1 MRIAPTLCTVAA
13 ANAAAAAAPRMTT
26 TRTAGLIG
34 MMRANSP
41 CRPMISNVATRAVLW
56 GKAAPAPAAVA
67 TADGRRTTC
76 NRCQHHHDGRYS
88 IRSGRKIFASAD
100 QQYLHRKRREP
111 SPSSPD
117 TGTAAKLQGEWKPA
131 SVVVLASGS
140 IEGGENNDEE
150 RCRRLADELGAA
162 LVVEGRQGG
171 DDLQRGRGVGNA
183 IADGVRFTMLFDES
197 GRLALGQ
204 PGSGFTPLVVS

>member
-13 ANAAAAAAPRMTT
+13 ANAAAVAATRMTT

-41 CRPMISNVATRAVLW
+41 CRAMISNVATRAVLW

-67 TADGRRTTC
+67 TVDRRRTAR
-76 NRCQHHHDGRYS
+76 NRCQHRHDGCYS
-88 IRSGRKIFASAD
+88 IRSGRKLFASAD
-100 QQYLHRKRREP
+100 QQNLHRKRRGP

-117 TGTAAKLQGEWKPA
+117 AGAAAKLQGEWKPA

-140 IEGGENNDEE
+140 MEGGEHNDEE

-162 LVVEGRQGG
+162 LVVEGGQGG
-171 DDLQRGRGVGNA
+171 GDLQRERGAGNA
-183 IADGVRFTMLFDES
+183 VADSVRFTMLFDES